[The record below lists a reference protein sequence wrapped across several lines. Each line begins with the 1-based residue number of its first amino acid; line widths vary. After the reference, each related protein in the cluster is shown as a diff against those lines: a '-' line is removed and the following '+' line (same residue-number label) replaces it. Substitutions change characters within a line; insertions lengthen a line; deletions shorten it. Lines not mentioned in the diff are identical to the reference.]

1 MTNSFEASEPRPAD
15 LADDVVSMVRRWLHL
30 PDDMT
35 APEPVQLTSA
45 KASRS
50 AALLAEV
57 LKDPAGLDF
66 TLGFVDRVIRPE
78 DLGVA
83 AHELSRLAAEVPRF
97 LPWYMRAAVKLGGL
111 MGPAVPWLVVPI
123 ARRAL
128 RSMVEHLIVDARPHK
143 LADSIATLQ
152 GDDDSGIRLNLN
164 LLGEAVLGESEADA
178 RLEGTK
184 QLLARDDVDYVSIKV
199 SSVVSRLNMWAFDET
214 VEMVAE
220 RLFPLYKMALEAST
234 PKFINL
240 DMEEY
245 HDLDLTLAVFKR
257 VLSRPEL
264 KNFESGIVLQAYL
277 PDALGALQ
285 ELTAWAKQRV
295 ADGGAGVKVR
305 LVKGANLP
313 MEHVDAAVHSWPLA
327 TYGTKQDTDTNY
339 KRVLDWAFRPENMDG
354 MRLGV
359 AGHNLFDIA
368 FARILSLRR
377 GVADRVDYEMLLG
390 MAEEQARQVRNEVGS
405 LLLYTPVVHPKQFD
419 VAISYLVR
427 RLEENASGDNFMSA
441 VFELTSEPTL
451 FEREKERFLASLNHV
466 DTLVPERNRQQDPQR
481 ALELGSGEF
490 DNESNSDS
498 SLPHIRQWGRQ
509 ILDGVPGCT
518 LGRQLVEE
526 SFLATND
533 DVDAAVSRALQAQPA
548 WSARGA
554 PARAEVLR
562 AAARQLARQR
572 AGLIQVAASEAGKTI
587 SETDPEVSEA
597 VDFAN
602 YYALQAEEL
611 DNIGSAGSAGYD
623 PVPLT
628 VVTPPWNFPVAIPTG
643 SMLAPLATGSAV
655 IVKPAP
661 QAKRC
666 AAVIVEAL
674 WAAGVP
680 KDVLIFADVDEGPV
694 GEHLIAND
702 AVGRVILTGGYETAK
717 LFRSW
722 RHDLPLLA
730 ETSGKNSMIVSPSAD
745 LDLAAEHVAK
755 SAFGHA
761 GQKCSAASLVILVGP
776 AAQSSR
782 FRNQLVDAV
791 SSLRVGWPADPQT
804 EMGPVIEP
812 VGGKLEDAL
821 TTLGDGEWWAV
832 EPKQLDESG
841 RLWSP
846 GVRAGVQPGSHF
858 HLTEFFGPVL
868 GVMTADT
875 FEEAIELQNAP
886 VYGLTAGLHTMDADE
901 LPVWLD
907 RVQAGNLYINRGIT
921 GAIVRRQSFGGWKR
935 SSVGPGAKA
944 GGPNYLIHMVHWHRR
959 PLPDDGHAAAGEAMT
974 EVELVPAVADIMHAM
989 LFSGQDQAFLARS
1002 VVSDQAAYDS
1012 TFGRSIDVTALGLER
1027 NEFRYLPTGVT
1038 IRLNQAGSL
1047 TDLVRVVLAA
1057 ARSGAGFEV
1066 STAQPLPQ
1074 ELAAALP
1081 QTCTDLTAETDEDF
1095 HRRAAA
1101 GRLGYS
1107 RVRLI
1112 GGGYSALCEATAG
1125 DPDLAV
1131 HDDEVTTAGRLELL
1145 PFLLEQ
1151 AVSITAHRF
1160 GNPDRLSEK
1169 VLQD

>member
-1 MTNSFEASEPRPAD
+1 MTKSFEAMEPHPTD

-35 APEPVQLTSA
+35 APESVQLTSA

-83 AHELSRLAAEVPRF
+83 AHELSNIAKGVPQF
-97 LPWYMRAAVKLGGL
+97 LPWYMRSAVKLGGI
-111 MGPAVPWLVVPI
+111 MGPVVPWLVVPI
-123 ARRAL
+123 ARRVL
-128 RSMVEHLIVDARPHK
+128 RSMVEHLIVDARPQK
-143 LADSIATLQ
+143 LKASMAKLK
-152 GDDDSGIRLNLN
+152 GDPDSGIRLNLN
-164 LLGEAVLGESEADA
+164 LLGEAVLGDSEADA
-178 RLEGTK
+178 RLEGTRK
-184 QLLARDDVDYVSIKV
+184 LLARDDVDYVSIKV

-220 RLFPLYKMALEAST
+220 RLFPLYKMALDAPT

-285 ELTAWAKQRV
+285 DLTAWARQRV
-295 ADGGAGVKVR
+295 ADGGQGVKVR

-313 MEHVDAAVHSWPLA
+313 MEHVDAAVHSWELA
-327 TYGTKQDTDTNY
+327 TFDSKQDTDTNY
-339 KRVLDWAFRPENMDG
+339 KRVLDWALRPENVEAV
-354 MRLGV
+354 RLGV

-368 FARILSLRR
+368 YARILSLRR
-377 GVADRVDYEMLLG
+377 GVEDRVDYEMLLG
-390 MAEEQARQVRNEVGS
+390 MAEEQAQEVRNEVGS

-427 RLEENASGDNFMSA
+427 RLEENASHENFMSA
-441 VFELTSEPTL
+441 VFELTTEPTL

-466 DTLVPERNRQQDPQR
+466 DTVVPERNRQQDPQR
-481 ALELGSGEF
+481 AVQLGSGEF
-490 DNESNSDS
+490 GNESDSDS
-498 SLPHIRQWGRQ
+498 SLPDIRQWGRQ

-518 LGRQLVEE
+518 LGRQLVED
-526 SFLATND
+526 SFLQDTAG
-533 DVDAAVSRALQAQPA
+533 VDEAISTALRGQKTWAERG
-548 WSARGA
+548 ARG
-554 PARAEVLR
+554 RADVLR
-562 AAARQLARQR
+562 EAARQIARRR
-572 AGLIQVAASEAGKTI
+572 AELIQVAASEAGKTI

-611 DNIGSAGSAGYD
+611 DSISGAGYE

-628 VVTPPWNFPVAIPTG
+628 VVTPPWNFPVAIPAG

-666 AAVIVEAL
+666 AAVVVEAL

-680 KDVLIFADVDEGPV
+680 RDVLIFADVEEGPV
-694 GEHLIAND
+694 GQHLIAND
-702 AVGRVILTGGYETAK
+702 DVGRVILTGAYDTAK

-730 ETSGKNSMIVSPSAD
+730 ETSGKNSIIVSPSAD
-745 LDLAAEHVAK
+745 FDLAADHVAR

-761 GQKCSAASLVILVGP
+761 GQKCSAASLVILVGS
-776 AAQSSR
+776 AAHSVR

-791 SSLRVGWPADPQT
+791 SSLEVGYPDNPET

-812 VGGKLEDAL
+812 VTGKLHDAL
-821 TTLGDGEWWAV
+821 TTLQDGEWWAV
-832 EPKQLDESG
+832 EPRQLDDTG

-846 GVRAGVQPGSHF
+846 GVRVGVKPGSYF

-868 GVMTADT
+868 GVMTAET
-875 FEEAIELQNAP
+875 LEEAIELQNAP

-901 LPVWLD
+901 LPVWID
-907 RVQAGNLYINRGIT
+907 KVQAGNLYINRGIT

-944 GGPNYLIHMVHWHRR
+944 GGPNYLIHLVDWH
-959 PLPDDGHAAAGEAMT
+959 LEELAHDGHAAAGAAMT
-974 EVELVPAVADIMHAM
+974 DVELAPAVSTIMHAM
-989 LFSGQDQAFLARS
+989 LFSEDDQAFLARS
-1002 VVSDQAAYDS
+1002 VASDQAEYES

-1038 IRLNQAGSL
+1038 VRLNQAGRLS
-1047 TDLVRVVLAA
+1047 DLVRVVLAA
-1057 ARSGAGFEV
+1057 ARSGASFEV
-1066 STAQPLPQ
+1066 TTAQPLP
-1074 ELAAALP
+1074 EGLVEALP
-1081 QTCTDLTAETDEDF
+1081 ETCSNLIVETDAEF
-1095 HRRAAA
+1095 LLRAAA
-1101 GRLGYS
+1101 GKLGYG

-1112 GGGYSALCEATAG
+1112 GGGYSALCAATEG
-1125 DPDLAV
+1125 DPDVAV
-1131 HDDEVTTAGRLELL
+1131 YHDEVTTAGRLELL
-1145 PFLLEQ
+1145 PFLHEQ

-1160 GNPDRLSEK
+1160 GNPDRISEE